1 VFRTGNMPLHAS
13 RHEFIASREFAMM
26 RNGVVI
32 VVRTEQSVEGYE
44 LLLEISRAANSHLE
58 LPAVLKSAAECLSSK
73 VFLDGIAVVAF
84 EGDRVRPHSLYS
96 VKTGISPGDSF
107 QTVASRSLRVPLAE
121 IDARIPRTLPFAGSA
136 AEQMHRS
143 GDPIIRANLETERQ
157 FTEEEFMC
165 RNGVR
170 TVMEVPLIVH
180 QRLVGTINYAR
191 YSVHAF
197 SPAELA
203 VLRDVSS
210 VLATAVSNA
219 LTYQE
224 LRNLKDRLQAEN
236 VMLREDIEHDAM
248 FEEIVGTSAA
258 LRRILGLVERVA
270 TNDTTVLITGETG
283 TGKELLARAIHR
295 RSPRAQRALVKVNCA
310 ALPKDLIASELFGHE
325 KGAFTG
331 ALNQRIGRFEMA
343 NGGTIFLDEVGEL
356 PPEMQVALLRVL
368 QESEFERVGGTRT
381 ISTDARVIAAT
392 NRDLNKE
399 VADGRFRS
407 DLYYRLNVF
416 PIKSPA
422 LRERKE
428 DIPLLV
434 EYFVARF
441 SERTGKQINRV
452 DRESLNT
459 LTHYHWPGNI
469 RELANV
475 VERAVILSDGGV
487 LRVPASIFGDDL
499 PLPAVDKAS
508 YEAGDRISAQERQLI
523 EKALAESNGRVA
535 GPRGAAARLGLA
547 ASTVESKIRRL
558 GIDKYR
564 FFQRAPGKEH

>member
-1 VFRTGNMPLHAS
+1 MTMAQMG
-13 RHEFIASREFAMM
+13 
-26 RNGVVI
+26 
-32 VVRTEQSVEGYE
+32 QSVEAYE

-58 LPAVLKSAAECLSSK
+58 LPAVLKAAAECLSPK
-73 VFLDGIAVVAF
+73 VPLDGIAVVSV

-96 VKTGISPGDSF
+96 IKTDIAPGDSF
-107 QTVASRSLRVPLAE
+107 QTVASRALHVPLAQ
-121 IDARIPRTLPFAGSA
+121 IDRRVPRTLPFNGSA
-136 AEQMHRS
+136 AEHMCS
-143 GDPIIRANLETERQ
+143 AGDPMIRVNLETERQ
-157 FTEEEFMC
+157 FSEEEFMC
-165 RNGVR
+165 ANGVR
-170 TVMEVPLIVH
+170 TVMEVPLMVH
-180 QRLVGTINYAR
+180 HRLIGTINYAR
-191 YSVHAF
+191 YFVHPF
-197 SPAELA
+197 SAPELA
-203 VLRDVSS
+203 ILRDVSS

-219 LTYQE
+219 LAYEE
-224 LRNLKDRLQAEN
+224 LRNLKYRRQAEN

-248 FEEIVGTSAA
+248 FEEIVGASAA

-270 TNDTTVLITGETG
+270 ASDTTVLITGQTG

-295 RSPRAQRALVKVNCA
+295 RSPRAQHAMVKINCA

-331 ALNQRIGRFEMA
+331 ALSQRIGRFEMA

-368 QESEFERVGGTRT
+368 QESEFERVGGART

-392 NRDLNKE
+392 NRDLAKE
-399 VADGRFRS
+399 VAEGRFRS

-422 LRERKE
+422 LRERRE

-441 SERTGKQINRV
+441 AERTGKRIDRV

-475 VERAVILSDGGV
+475 IERAVILSDGGA
-487 LRVPASIFGDDL
+487 LRISASIFGDDL
-499 PLPAVDKAS
+499 PLAAADNAS
-508 YEAGDRISAQERQLI
+508 DEAGNQLSAQERQLI

-535 GPRGAAARLGLA
+535 GPRGAASRLGLS
-547 ASTVESKIRRL
+547 ASTLESKIRRL

-564 FFQRAPGKEH
+564 FFQRASGNQR